1 MFILL
6 SIIRLYIFILLLNF
20 NYCILFYS
28 LYYINN
34 ILQRN
39 LFRFEKKC
47 HTCLTQCEIGVLAWW
62 LSFSFWK
69 ENNYLVSTM
78 SSLNKPSVVPAG
90 QLQKSYDCRS
100 WGEDATIDRSSRPE
114 VFYKKDVAGLK
125 FLLTPFLTEHFG
137 SCFFTVENSV
147 IIILLLLHTSL
158 KKNKHQ
164 KICSRR
170 KNRIPGFNWGKG
182 CFPIFILQYR
192 KQEVIQEMSIKYT
205 FIIMWGVSNQA
216 KKSH

>member
-6 SIIRLYIFILLLNF
+6 SITRLHIFIFLLNF

-47 HTCLTQCEIGVLAWW
+47 DTCLTQCEIGVLAWW

-69 ENNYLVSTM
+69 ANNYLVSTM
-78 SSLNKPSVVPAG
+78 SSLNKPSLVPAG

-100 WGEDATIDRSSRPE
+100 WGEDATVDRSSRPE
-114 VFYKKDVAGLK
+114 MFYKKDVLRNFFFNKVAGLK
-125 FLLTPFLTEHFG
+125 FLLTPFHTEHFG
-137 SCFFTVENSV
+137 GCFFTIENSV

-158 KKNKHQ
+158 KKNKH
-164 KICSRR
+164 
-170 KNRIPGFNWGKG
+170 
-182 CFPIFILQYR
+182 
-192 KQEVIQEMSIKYT
+192 
-205 FIIMWGVSNQA
+205 
-216 KKSH
+216 